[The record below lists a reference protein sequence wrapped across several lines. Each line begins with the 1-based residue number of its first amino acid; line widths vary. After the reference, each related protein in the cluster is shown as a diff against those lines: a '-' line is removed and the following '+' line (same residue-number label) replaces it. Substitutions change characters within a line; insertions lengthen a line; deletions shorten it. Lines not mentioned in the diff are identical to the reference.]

1 MGKDV
6 DSQTMKDITRRA
18 FVKRAGLG
26 GAFVLMLSF
35 LTACGNQDSTNS
47 ANTNTTSSS
56 SSDETSKII
65 ILAAENEYGAV
76 ATQIGGSYV
85 EVTSI
90 ISDPEADPH
99 DFEATPS
106 DAKLLSTA
114 AIVIE
119 NGLGYDDW
127 LDEMLSANEDADR
140 VLINAQ
146 QTLGLSDDT
155 ENPHLWYDPKTMPA
169 VAEALVDELV
179 KIDPDHSDEYQQ
191 NLADFN
197 DAMESYTSKL
207 SDFKQ
212 NYPDASAAAT
222 EPVANYL
229 LDAAGIDIKTPW
241 SLQSAIMND
250 QDPSAQD
257 ASTQMSLLS
266 DKEVDVF
273 VYNQQV
279 TSSLTQKWLDAA
291 DSAGVPVVAVYE
303 TMPDGYGY
311 VEWMCA
317 EVDAFD
323 AALSQDQSTT
333 SLS

>member
-1 MGKDV
+1 MR
-6 DSQTMKDITRRA
+6 DSASESSVLSFTRRD

-26 GAFVLMLSF
+26 GAVVLVAGALA
-35 LTACGNQDSTNS
+35 ACGTNGS
-47 ANTNTTSSS
+47 AGSGATAGTE
-56 SSDETSKII
+56 SSDGKIQV
-65 ILAAENEYGAV
+65 LAAENEYGDV
-76 ATQIGGSYV
+76 ASQIGGEYV

-90 ISDPEADPH
+90 ISNPDTDPH

-106 DAKLLSTA
+106 DAKLMSTA
-114 AIVIE
+114 AIAIE

-127 LDEMLSANEDADR
+127 FDEMLSASENADR
-140 VLINAQ
+140 VVISAQ

-169 VAEALVDELV
+169 AAEALVAELA
-179 KIDPDHSDEYQQ
+179 KIDPDHSDDYQQ
-191 NLADFN
+191 NLSDFK
-197 DAMESYTSKL
+197 DALESYTSKL

-212 NYPDASAAAT
+212 NHPGAAAAAT

-257 ASTQMSLLS
+257 ANTQMSLLS
-266 DKEVDVF
+266 DKQVDVF

-279 TSSLTQKWLDAA
+279 SSSLTQKWLDAA
-291 DSAGVPVVAVYE
+291 SAAGVPVVAVYE
-303 TMPDGYGY
+303 TMPDGFGY
-311 VEWMCA
+311 VDWMCA
-317 EVDAFD
+317 EVDSLEV
-323 AALSQDQSTT
+323 ALSQGQSTT

>member
-1 MGKDV
+1 MR
-6 DSQTMKDITRRA
+6 DSASESSVSSFTRRD

-26 GAFVLMLSF
+26 GAVALVAGVLA
-35 LTACGNQDSTNS
+35 ACGTNGS
-47 ANTNTTSSS
+47 AGSDAAVGTE
-56 SSDETSKII
+56 SSDGKIQV
-65 ILAAENEYGAV
+65 LAAENEYGDV
-76 ATQIGGSYV
+76 ASQIGGEYV

-90 ISDPEADPH
+90 ISNPDTDPH

-106 DAKLLSTA
+106 DAKLMSTA
-114 AIVIE
+114 AIAIE

-127 LDEMLSANEDADR
+127 FDEMLSASENADR
-140 VLINAQ
+140 VVISAQ

-169 VAEALVDELV
+169 VAEALVAELA
-179 KIDPDHSDEYQQ
+179 KIDPDYSDDYQQ
-191 NLADFN
+191 NLSDFK
-197 DAMESYTSKL
+197 DALESYTSKL

-212 NYPDASAAAT
+212 SHPGAAAAAT

-257 ASTQMSLLS
+257 ANTQMSLLS
-266 DKEVDVF
+266 DKQVDVF

-291 DSAGVPVVAVYE
+291 GAAEVPVVAVYE
-303 TMPDGYGY
+303 TMPDDLGY
-311 VEWMCA
+311 VDWMCA
-317 EVDAFD
+317 EVDALE
-323 AALSQDQSTT
+323 AALSQGQSTT